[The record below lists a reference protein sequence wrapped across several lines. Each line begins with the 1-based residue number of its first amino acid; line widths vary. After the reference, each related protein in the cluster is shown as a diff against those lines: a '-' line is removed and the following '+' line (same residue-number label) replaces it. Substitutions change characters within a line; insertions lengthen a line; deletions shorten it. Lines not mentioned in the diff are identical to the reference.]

1 MYDDDIEID
10 PTFREERERL
20 EQERQLRERIRRE
33 EEIRLEVRRELE
45 SRERLR
51 SLAEREAWD
60 DGEPQ
65 EVVWTQGAPHAGA
78 AAEPE
83 HSGSGEADV
92 RTEVPWFTEEEA
104 QGREPEPER
113 MSGPAAAHDARP
125 GGPAGV
131 AQEDSAPAQEPVRT
145 KGRSGAVPRTAALGQ
160 PRSGGE
166 SAARAGS
173 ATDSAAGD
181 AEGVRPRGGKR
192 RSLIGGIISGNILSR
207 EAVQR
212 RYPYM
217 LFVALLGIVY
227 IYNVFYMQQLYRRQA
242 RLTREVKELRTEAMA
257 LSSVRMQATRQSSIV
272 REVKARGLGLEE
284 SVTPV
289 KVIEKK

>member
-92 RTEVPWFTEEEA
+92 RTEVPWFTEEET
-104 QGREPEPER
+104 QREETER

-125 GGPAGV
+125 GGPARV
-131 AQEDSAPAQEPVRT
+131 AREDSAPAAEPVRAE
-145 KGRSGAVPRTAALGQ
+145 GRGETTPRTAG
-160 PRSGGE
+160 PEYSRSGRE
-166 SAARAGS
+166 SAERAG
-173 ATDSAAGD
+173 SAAGD
-181 AEGVRPRGGKR
+181 AEGGRSRGGRR
-192 RSLIGGIISGNILSR
+192 RSLIGGIISGNILAR
-207 EAVQR
+207 DAVQK
-212 RYPYM
+212 RYLYM
-217 LFVALLGIVY
+217 LFVALLGIIY

-257 LSSVRMQATRQSSIV
+257 LSSARMQATRQSSIV

>member
-1 MYDDDIEID
+1 MYDDIEID

-60 DGEPQ
+60 DEEPQ

-78 AAEPE
+78 AEE
-83 HSGSGEADV
+83 SGCSDPDEADA
-92 RTEVPWFTEEEA
+92 RQEVPWFTEEE
-104 QGREPEPER
+104 QGREPER

-125 GGPAGV
+125 GGPAGD
-131 AQEDSAPAQEPVRT
+131 ARGDSAPAQEPVRAE
-145 KGRSGAVPRTAALGQ
+145 GRGGATSRTAGPGYSQ
-160 PRSGGE
+160 SGRE
-166 SAARAGS
+166 SSERAG
-173 ATDSAAGD
+173 SAAGD

-192 RSLIGGIISGNILSR
+192 RSLIGGIISGNILTR

-217 LFVALLGIVY
+217 LFVAALAILY

-257 LSSVRMQATRQSSIV
+257 LSSARMQATRQSSIV